1 MGLAATGAPALD
13 VMTRALGRRGGA
25 AISAGIALSTLGFLS
40 QSILT
45 APRVYFAMAED
56 GVFFRT
62 VARVSERTRV
72 PAVAIGLQGA
82 VTVAL
87 ALLGT
92 YEVIL
97 RYVVAIDFIFF
108 ALTAGCL
115 FVFREKRAAH
125 AMPGHPATTLA
136 FIAVCAAVV
145 IATFVADPFHS
156 AVGLGLTLAGV
167 PAYLVWRKRL

>member
-1 MGLAATGAPALD
+1 MASARAPTMSD
-13 VMTRALGRRGGA
+13 GGGA

-56 GVFFRT
+56 GLFFRT

-72 PAVAIGLQGA
+72 PAVAIALQGG
-82 VTVAL
+82 VTLLL

-92 YEVIL
+92 YESIL

-115 FVFREKRAAH
+115 FVFGREVRAH
-125 AMPGHPATTLA
+125 AMPGHPVTTLA
-136 FIAVCAAVV
+136 FIAICVAVV
-145 IATFVADPFHS
+145 AATFFADPLHS
-156 AVGLGLTLAGV
+156 LAGLGLTLAGV
-167 PAYLVWRKRL
+167 PAYLLWRRRLRL

>member
-1 MGLAATGAPALD
+1 
-13 VMTRALGRRGGA
+13 
-25 AISAGIALSTLGFLS
+25 
-40 QSILT
+40 
-45 APRVYFAMAED
+45 VYFAMAED

-115 FVFREKRAAH
+115 FVFQQKQERRVH
-125 AMPGHPATTLA
+125 AMPGHPLTTLA
-136 FIAVCAAVV
+136 FIVVCVSVV
-145 IATFVADPFHS
+145 VATFVADPVHS
-156 AVGLGLTLAGV
+156 IIGLGLTLAGI
-167 PAYLVWRKRL
+167 PAYLIWKKPL